1 MDRNTL
7 KALAAMSAAMS
18 LSMTLAGAA
27 GAHVPRAHHRAH
39 VHALARG
46 TGSGDPQLRSASAL
60 VVDQTDSSVLL
71 AKNPDVASPIASI
84 TKLMTALVVL
94 EAGQSLA
101 EPIQV
106 TEPADDFGKTKY
118 SRLAVGTT
126 LTRGDMMHL
135 ALMASENRAANSL
148 GSHYPGGL
156 PAIVRAMNAKAAA
169 LGMTSAH
176 FVEPTGLSSE
186 NVASAAD
193 LAKLVVAASKNPTI
207 REYSTDPSYA
217 VRVRRHIVEF
227 RNTDKLVSNPSWNI
241 VVQKT
246 GYITEA
252 GRCLVMEAIIEG
264 RSVVIVLLDS
274 FGKYTRLADATRVRH
289 WLESAAASP
298 RLTRVSMR

>member
-1 MDRNTL
+1 MDRNTRKGL
-7 KALAAMSAAMS
+7 AAISAGLSLSLALAAS
-18 LSMTLAGAA
+18 A
-27 GAHVPRAHHRAH
+27 GAHVPRARAH
-39 VHALARG
+39 GNA
-46 TGSGDPQLRSASAL
+46 SGNPQLRSASVL

-71 AKNPDVASPIASI
+71 AKNSDVASPIASI
-84 TKLMTALVVL
+84 TKLMPALVVL
-94 EAGQSLA
+94 DAGQSLD

-106 TEPADDFGKTKY
+106 TEPAYDFGKTKY

-126 LTRGDMMHL
+126 LTRGDVMHL
-135 ALMASENRAANSL
+135 ALMASENRAAHSL
-148 GSHYPGGL
+148 GSHYPGGI

-207 REYSTDPSYA
+207 REFSTDPSYA

-252 GRCLVMEAIIEG
+252 GRCLVMEAVIEG

-289 WLESAAASP
+289 WLESASLSA
-298 RLTRVSMR
+298 RLTQVSMR